1 MNIVLDVAQGVLG
14 DFSDL
19 LFFTE
24 FFGGVPELSWDPK
37 KAGCVMDNPKITW
50 DDLWVTPIWKTS
62 MYKSPISWKNDERCE
77 FCFGYLYFRK
87 SAYQDTSR
95 SMIDLRHCENLRCST
110 ISLLSIL

>member
-50 DDLWVTPIWKTS
+50 MI
-62 MYKSPISWKNDERCE
+62 C
-77 FCFGYLYFRK
+77 GYPQFEK
-87 SAYQDTSR
+87 PPCINHQ
-95 SMIDLRHCENLRCST
+95 
-110 ISLLSIL
+110 

>member
-50 DDLWVTPIWKTS
+50 
-62 MYKSPISWKNDERCE
+62 
-77 FCFGYLYFRK
+77 
-87 SAYQDTSR
+87 
-95 SMIDLRHCENLRCST
+95 MICG
-110 ISLLSIL
+110 